1 MFGRRDF
8 DMKSLSQGQSLR
20 FRNDRSWRKFFAI
33 FIFTI
38 VLSPVASSAQVKD
51 TDADGLID
59 QAETDVYH
67 TDPAVAD
74 TDGDGIGDGEEAI
87 DETDPLDAAS
97 SKLAAYQV
105 APDPGILGERE
116 KFAWY
121 FARATGIAA
130 FVLLTLVMV
139 SGMTVSSRA
148 FIHRLNLGNAL
159 EYHRVFSWLAFS
171 VVVLHA
177 GSFLFDDFIDMT
189 VSEAFVPFLLD
200 RDFPTALGF
209 DLGKATALGIIAF
222 YLILML
228 ILTAELRTRLTAGF
242 WRQLHY
248 FSFLAYPLFLAHGFM
263 AGTDSREWWMQ
274 AIYIGSG
281 ILVSV
286 FIVIRIVFR
295 NILPKIRQRKAA
307 MQTATDASSHTEPIP

>member
-1 MFGRRDF
+1 MTV
-8 DMKSLSQGQSLR
+8 SQ
-20 FRNDRSWRKFFAI
+20 KMI
-33 FIFTI
+33 FISAALLLAAAGSA
-38 VLSPVASSAQVKD
+38 VAQVKD
-51 TDADGLID
+51 TDVDGLTD
-59 QAETDVYH
+59 QAETDAYH

-74 TDGDGIGDGEEAI
+74 TDGDGIGDGEEVV
-87 DETDPLDAAS
+87 DGTDPLDAAS
-97 SKLAAYQV
+97 SRLVSYRV

-121 FARATGIAA
+121 FGRATGIAA

-148 FIHRLNLGNAL
+148 FIRRLNLGNAL

-171 VVVLHA
+171 TVVLHA
-177 GSFLFDDFIDMT
+177 GSFLFDDFIRMT
-189 VSEAFVPFLLD
+189 VSEMLVPFLLE

-228 ILTAELRTRLTAGF
+228 ILTAELRTKATARF

-274 AIYIGSG
+274 AIYVISG
-281 ILVSV
+281 ILVCI
-286 FIVIRIVFR
+286 FIVIRVVFR
-295 NILPKIRQRKAA
+295 NILPKIRQRRATVQAA
-307 MQTATDASSHTEPIP
+307 SDTSSHIGTIS